1 MQQQLSSPQLSS
13 PQLSSDLLS
22 TEARIKNTHALTS
35 AIERASL
42 RQTNNNRPLAGAL
55 VLLIHTAD
63 HNNHS
68 VADIVVQHTRSG
80 LHRVVPLAH
89 YNVPTLQCFGG
100 CWGVRSERKVWR
112 TKEWYGP
119 WTSLF
124 RFLHNK
130 LNIPNDKRI
139 HEAVFVIF
147 AILVLY
153 TTYHRLQ
160 TMQ

>member
-1 MQQQLSSPQLSS
+1 MQESSSQQQKPSSSQT
-13 PQLSSDLLS
+13 SSDFFS
-22 TEARIKNTHALTS
+22 SEARVKNTHALTS

-55 VLLIHTAD
+55 VLLIHTA
-63 HNNHS
+63 
-68 VADIVVQHTRSG
+68 VVTIILWLILWSSTRAQVYIGLCLWLTIMFQHW
-80 LHRVVPLAH
+80 
-89 YNVPTLQCFGG
+89 YFGG
-100 CWGVRSERKVWR
+100 CWGVRSERKVWK

-124 RFLHNK
+124 RFLHSK

>member
-1 MQQQLSSPQLSS
+1 MQQQQISQQQQASSPH
-13 PQLSSDLLS
+13 PSSDFFS
-22 TEARIKNTHALTS
+22 SEARMKNTHALTS

-55 VLLIHTAD
+55 VLLIHTA
-63 HNNHS
+63 
-68 VADIVVQHTRSG
+68 VVTIILWLILWSSTRAQVYIGLCLWLTIMFQHW
-80 LHRVVPLAH
+80 
-89 YNVPTLQCFGG
+89 YFCG
-100 CWGVRSERKVWR
+100 CWGVRSERKVWN

-124 RFLHNK
+124 RFLHSK
-130 LNIPNDKRI
+130 LNVPNDKRV

-160 TMQ
+160 TM